1 MQRTRRA
8 NILGGLTRIV
18 SEIQMSVNKKFQDF
32 YLKCLLQFGLVT
44 RTFSYE
50 FAIGNNGS
58 GAHRKSLNKLS
69 GLITKQLLKLN
80 PVANFVTGSFIDSKL
95 VDQFR
100 INIGDTGWVKEYPS
114 WRRDKFERMKTRL
127 PDVYG
132 TSEINHISLVHGTS
146 FVELWARLS
155 DRFGWAYR
163 YCSYLNY
170 MFRKHSVPLYASVG
184 FSADSD
190 STVDENGVRVAL
202 YKIKATINF
211 ATMQWRCRDSNSA
224 ARYREV
230 LNGAE
235 DDALFS
241 DGNLWTLVNLPNSI
255 RPGSSNFIY
264 RKFHISKVFMHLDK
278 SLKISE
284 TLLRKVDYGIGAYTL
299 RAE

>member
-8 NILGGLTRIV
+8 NILSGLTHIV
-18 SEIQMSVNKKFQDF
+18 SDIQASVNKKFQDF

-44 RTFSYE
+44 KTFSYE
-50 FAIGNNGS
+50 FTIGNNGS
-58 GAHRKSLNKLS
+58 NGHRRALNKLS

-80 PVANFVTGSFIDSKL
+80 PVANFVTGSFIDGKPA
-95 VDQFR
+95 DKFM

-114 WRRDKFERMKTRL
+114 WRRDKFEKMKAKF

-132 TSEINHISLVHGTS
+132 TSEINHISPVHGTS

-155 DRFGWAYR
+155 DKFGWAYR

-170 MFRKHSVPLYASVG
+170 MFRKHSIPLHASVG
-184 FSADSD
+184 FSMDSD
-190 STVDENGVRVAL
+190 STMDENGVKVAL
-202 YKIKATINF
+202 YKIKATLNF
-211 ATMQWRCRDSNSA
+211 ATLQWRCRNSA
-224 ARYREV
+224 SATRYREV

-241 DGNLWTLVNLPNSI
+241 DDNLWTAVNLPDSI

-264 RKFHISKVFMHLDK
+264 RKFHISRVFMHLDK

-284 TLLRKVDYGIGAYTL
+284 TLLRKADYGIGAYTL